1 MNYIDNI
8 FDAKGFIVSLKL
20 KEFSDAIYL
29 LENDMANLTED
40 NFKQIKI
47 LQKAIEDHCD
57 LIKNNGIN

>member
-20 KEFSDAIYL
+20 KEFSEAIEL
-29 LENDMANLTED
+29 LKNNMVSLTED
-40 NFKQIKI
+40 DFKQIKI
-47 LQKAIEDHCD
+47 LEKAIEDHCD